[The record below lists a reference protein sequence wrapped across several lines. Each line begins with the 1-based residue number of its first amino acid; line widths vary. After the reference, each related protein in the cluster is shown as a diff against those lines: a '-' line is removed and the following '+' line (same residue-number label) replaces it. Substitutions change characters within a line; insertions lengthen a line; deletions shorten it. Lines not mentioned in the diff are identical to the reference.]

1 MELTTFIEL
10 ITTLGF
16 PIACV
21 LALGVFV
28 YKLWQQSVK
37 REEKLMEEITEN
49 RRINTKF
56 AEIIAGYDITLS
68 EIKSDVKD
76 IKDTLN
82 IGQQQE

>member
-82 IGQQQE
+82 IG

>member
-1 MELTTFIEL
+1 MDIIDVLVKL
-10 ITTLGF
+10 ISNLGF

-21 LALGVFV
+21 LALGIFV

-49 RRINTKF
+49 RIVNTKF
-56 AEIIAGYDITLS
+56 AEIIAEYKTTLG
-68 EIKSDVKD
+68 EIKADVKD

-82 IGQQQE
+82 IN